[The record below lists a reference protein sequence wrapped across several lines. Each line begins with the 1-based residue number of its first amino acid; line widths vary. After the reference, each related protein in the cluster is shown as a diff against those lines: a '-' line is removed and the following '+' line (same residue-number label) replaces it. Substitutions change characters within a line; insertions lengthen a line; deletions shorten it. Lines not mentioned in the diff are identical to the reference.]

1 MHASDKSSTKPAEP
15 SRATRRRVDTARFVE
30 RFEVLTGFRVG
41 SDSTQALPREF
52 LTRPVQSPETLL
64 RKYGEQLE
72 LRTRNALCRFEPG
85 RGDEGWTFGRLL
97 EIRGFGVFSL
107 LDLLEVL
114 AKHAPPKW
122 APADSNQD

>member
-1 MHASDKSSTKPAEP
+1 MHGSPYSSAKSAES
-15 SRATRRRVDTARFVE
+15 SRTARRHADTARFID

-41 SDSTQALPREF
+41 SDSPQALPREF
-52 LTRPVQSPETLL
+52 LMRPTLSPEVLL
-64 RKYGEQLE
+64 RRYADELE

-85 RGDEGWTFGRLL
+85 RGDAGWTFGRLL

-114 AKHAPPKW
+114 AKHPTPQW
-122 APADSNQD
+122 APADVNQD